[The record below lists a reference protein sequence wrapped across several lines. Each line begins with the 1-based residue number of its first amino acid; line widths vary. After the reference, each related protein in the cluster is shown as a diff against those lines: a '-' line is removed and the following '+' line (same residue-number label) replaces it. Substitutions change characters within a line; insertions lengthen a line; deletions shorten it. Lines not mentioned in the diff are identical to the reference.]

1 MKSIRRGRERVRDC
15 ERPGPSENQ
24 ANFSQERIKVLN
36 KVIDVRIWWS
46 VDDTNN
52 YIFDKG
58 QQISMNNDSVED
70 DDTSLQIIFL
80 YKPVLC
86 QARDKVLPDKCPM
99 TGANLQPC
107 DMLGKVKSGRGLNSK
122 SLLT

>member
-1 MKSIRRGRERVRDC
+1 MRDR

-52 YIFDKG
+52 YIFDKD
-58 QQISMNNDSVED
+58 QQISMNNDSVEGD
-70 DDTSLQIIFL
+70 DIL
-80 YKPVLC
+80 
-86 QARDKVLPDKCPM
+86 R
-99 TGANLQPC
+99 
-107 DMLGKVKSGRGLNSK
+107 KVKSGRGLNSK